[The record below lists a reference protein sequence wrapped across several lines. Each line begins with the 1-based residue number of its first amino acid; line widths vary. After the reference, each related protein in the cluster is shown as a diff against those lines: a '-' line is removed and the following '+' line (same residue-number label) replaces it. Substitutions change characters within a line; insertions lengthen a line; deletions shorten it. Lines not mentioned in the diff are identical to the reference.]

1 MRAWKR
7 SRRPLPRG
15 PRRPGSYPCRRQD
28 GLHQTALSFDPVA
41 LATRFVGI
49 GAMRS
54 SSFLSRSLLTQDA
67 LSLQPKIGKGLGAK
81 IIPCRYNGRS
91 MPKKERTNEQWLAE
105 LRPPPRDEALADL
118 RVLLVRGLGAALG
131 SRRDVSREAVEDFA
145 QEALVKVLGNL
156 GSFRGESRFTTWAQ
170 KISVR
175 VALTELRRL
184 RWRDVSLDEALERHE
199 QTGSRKDAF
208 ADEEPT
214 PEELSARADAL
225 ALVRKFIDQELTD
238 KQRAAMTV
246 VMFEGMPLEEAA
258 RRMGTNRGALYK
270 LMHDARKRLKRRMEE
285 EGLSPEELLA
295 AFAEG

>member
-1 MRAWKR
+1 
-7 SRRPLPRG
+7 
-15 PRRPGSYPCRRQD
+15 
-28 GLHQTALSFDPVA
+28 
-41 LATRFVGI
+41 
-49 GAMRS
+49 
-54 SSFLSRSLLTQDA
+54 
-67 LSLQPKIGKGLGAK
+67 
-81 IIPCRYNGRS
+81 
-91 MPKKERTNEQWLAE
+91 MPKKERTNEQWLAQ

-131 SRRDVSREAVEDFA
+131 SRRGVSREAVEDFA
-145 QEALVKVLGNL
+145 QEALMKVLGNL

-214 PEELSARADAL
+214 PEELSTRADAG
-225 ALVRKFIDQELTD
+225 ALVRKFMDQELTD
-238 KQRAAMTV
+238 KQRVAMTV

-258 RRMGTNRGALYK
+258 RRMGTTRGALYK

-285 EGLSPEELLA
+285 DGLSPKDLLEELA
-295 AFAEG
+295 QG